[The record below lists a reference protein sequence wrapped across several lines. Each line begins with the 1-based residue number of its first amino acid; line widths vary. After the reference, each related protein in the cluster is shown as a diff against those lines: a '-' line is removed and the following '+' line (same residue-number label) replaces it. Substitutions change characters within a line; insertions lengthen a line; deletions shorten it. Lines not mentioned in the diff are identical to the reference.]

1 MTPLFI
7 NNKIDTNGL
16 INPLAFSHQFEP
28 KQRYSTRTFKYSK
41 SISFVTYPRVR
52 PYVYTVNTEGE
63 VYEYATRRKCIPYMT
78 TTGYWAVA
86 LRMIDAY
93 PRAFHIHRLVA
104 YQFCPMPNDIPYEQL
119 SVNHITGNRDD
130 NTCGNLEWISYQ
142 ANSQHENEILH
153 GGDDKYVSNGRPTV
167 TEGFIRWICEQ
178 FVAGKSN
185 TEIMKELG
193 MTIDNANHTLLR
205 DIRSG
210 YTWTNI
216 TCQYKFD
223 RSSKKHAYTK
233 EQKAQIDGLILKGMP
248 DYEVFKVMQGRKYNP
263 STDRLDSSY
272 RSIQTRRVALRKKG
286 KGMMY
291 EQGG

>member
-1 MTPLFI
+1 MTPPFI

-130 NTCGNLEWISYQ
+130 NMCGNLEWISYQ

-178 FVAGKSN
+178 LQVNKTNTHIMREAGMEVCNS
-185 TEIMKELG
+185 
-193 MTIDNANHTLLR
+193 NHTFIR
-205 DIRSG
+205 DIRNRD
-210 YTWTNI
+210 TWANI
-216 TCQYKFD
+216 SKDYVFT
-223 RSSKKHAYTK
+223 RSSKAHAYTK
-233 EQKAQIDGLILKGMP
+233 EERATIANLLLEGKSYLEIFYI
-248 DYEVFKVMQGRKYNP
+248 MQGREYV
-263 STDRLDSSY
+263 SSDNATPEY
-272 RSIQTRRVALRKKG
+272 KNINSVKTSLVNHGR
-286 KGMMY
+286 M
-291 EQGG
+291 